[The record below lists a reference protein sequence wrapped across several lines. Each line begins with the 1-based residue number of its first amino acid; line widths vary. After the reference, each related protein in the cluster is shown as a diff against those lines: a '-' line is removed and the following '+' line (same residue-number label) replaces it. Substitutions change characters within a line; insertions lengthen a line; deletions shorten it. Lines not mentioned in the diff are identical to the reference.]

1 MSDNN
6 ESLGIT
12 ILKGIGKV
20 FMFATNEL
28 IKAGKR
34 SGDNNFK
41 EQAKSLESSL
51 SRYKEQ
57 WERSRNG
64 RK

>member
-1 MSDNN
+1 MSDNE

-20 FMFATNEL
+20 ILFATDEL

-34 SGDNNFK
+34 SGDDNFK
-41 EQAKSLESSL
+41 AQAKSLESSL
-51 SRYKEQ
+51 NRYKES

>member
-34 SGDNNFK
+34 SGDENFK
-41 EQAKSLESSL
+41 AQAESLESSL
-51 SRYKEQ
+51 NRFKEP
-57 WERSRNG
+57 WERNRNG
-64 RK
+64 R

>member
-1 MSDNN
+1 MSDNE

-20 FMFATNEL
+20 IMFATNEA

-34 SGDNNFK
+34 SGDK
-41 EQAKSLESSL
+41 DLREQAKSLESSL
-51 SRYKEQ
+51 NHYKES

-64 RK
+64 R

>member
-1 MSDNN
+1 MSNDD

-12 ILKGIGKV
+12 ILKGIGKAI
-20 FMFATNEL
+20 MFATNEA

-34 SGDNNFK
+34 SDDENLRN
-41 EQAKSLESSL
+41 QAKSLESSL
-51 SRYKEQ
+51 NRYKES